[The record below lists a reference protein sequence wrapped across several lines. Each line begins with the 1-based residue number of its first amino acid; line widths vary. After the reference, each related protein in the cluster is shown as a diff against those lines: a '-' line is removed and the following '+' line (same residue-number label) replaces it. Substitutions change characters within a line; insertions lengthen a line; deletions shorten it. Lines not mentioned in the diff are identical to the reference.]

1 MPRYDFDL
9 FTIGAGSG
17 GVAGTRRA
25 GAYGARTAI
34 CEELRVGGTCVLR
47 GCVPKKLLVYGSE
60 FSSAFADAPG
70 FGWSVPEATHD
81 WGALIAAKD
90 KELDRL
96 HGIYINML
104 RNAKVEIIDGRGVVV
119 DPHMVE
125 VNGKTYT
132 AENIMIAVGGWP
144 ETPKL
149 PGIEHVISS
158 NEALDLKERPQRI
171 VIVGGG
177 YIAVEFAGIF
187 NGFGSEVVEI
197 IRQPELLRGFDEDLR
212 AHLGGEMR
220 IRGVDIRG
228 NTQVARIDKTASG
241 YTVTTTAGGKIET
254 DCVMYAT
261 GRAPNTKGMGLA
273 EVGVAMKE
281 NGAIKVDEWQRS
293 SVKNI
298 YAVGDVTDRINLTPV
313 AIGEGR
319 AIAETLYNDNPI
331 SMDHHDVP
339 SAVFSQPPI
348 GTVGL
353 TEEQARKQ
361 YGEVD
366 VYQSRFKPMKNT
378 LSGRDER
385 TFMKLVVEPKTDR
398 VVGCHMLGPDA
409 PEIIQGLAIAVKC
422 GATKK
427 QFDATVGIHPSAA
440 EEFVT
445 MRDKYVRPPVKAAA
459 E

>member
-60 FSSAFADAPG
+60 FASAFADAPG
-70 FGWSVPEATHD
+70 FGWSVTEATHD

-104 RNAKVEIIDGRGVVV
+104 KNAKVEIIDGRGVVV
-119 DPHMVE
+119 DPHTVE

-144 ETPKL
+144 ETPQL
-149 PGIEHVISS
+149 PGVEHVISS
-158 NEALDLKERPQRI
+158 NEALDLPSLPKRI

-187 NGFGSEVVEI
+187 AGFGSEVVEI
-197 IRQPELLRGFDEDLR
+197 IRRDHVLRGFDEDVR
-212 AHLGGEMR
+212 VHLGTEMKG
-220 IRGVDIRG
+220 RGIDIRG
-228 NTQVARIDKTASG
+228 NTELARIDKHPGG
-241 YTVTTTAGGKIET
+241 YTVTTKAGDKIET

-261 GRAPNTKGMGLA
+261 GRAPNTKGLGLA
-273 EVGVAMKE
+273 ELGVEMTP
-281 NGAIKVDEWQRS
+281 NGAVKVDEWQRT
-293 SVKNI
+293 SVKSI

-313 AIGEGR
+313 AIAEGR

-331 SMDHHDVP
+331 RMDHADVP
-339 SAVFSQPPI
+339 SAVFSNPPI

-353 TEEQARKQ
+353 TEDQARKK

-366 VYQSRFKPMKNT
+366 IYQTRFKPMKNT

-385 TFMKLVVEPKTDR
+385 TFMKLVVDARTDR

-445 MRDKYVRPPVKAAA
+445 MRDKYVRPVEKAAA

>member
-1 MPRYDFDL
+1 MPRYDYDL

-60 FSSAFADAPG
+60 FASAFADAEG

-96 HGIYINML
+96 HGIYVNML
-104 RNAKVEIIDGRGVVV
+104 RNGKVEIIDGRGVVV
-119 DPHMVE
+119 DPHTVE
-125 VNGKTYT
+125 VNGKRHT
-132 AENIMIAVGGWP
+132 AENILVAVGGWP
-144 ETPKL
+144 ETPKI

-158 NEALDLKERPQRI
+158 NEALDLKERPRRI

-187 NGFGSEVVEI
+187 AGFGSEVVEI

-212 AHLGGEMR
+212 VFLGEEMR
-220 IRGVDIRG
+220 KRGVDIRG
-228 NTQVARIDKTASG
+228 GTQVARIDKTGAG

-261 GRAPNTKGMGLA
+261 GRKPNTEGLGLR
-273 EVGVAMKE
+273 EIGVEME
-281 NGAIKVDEWQRS
+281 DNGAIKVDEWQRT

-313 AIGEGR
+313 AIAESR

-331 SMDHHDVP
+331 RMDHNDVP

-353 TEEQARKQ
+353 SEEAARKQ

-366 VYQSRFKPMKNT
+366 IYQARFRPMKNT

-385 TFMKLVVEPKTDR
+385 TFMKMIVDAKTDR

-409 PEIIQGLAIAVKC
+409 PEIIQGLAIAIKC

-445 MRDKYVRPPVKAAA
+445 MRDKYVRPPEKAAA

>member
-1 MPRYDFDL
+1 M
-9 FTIGAGSG
+9 
-17 GVAGTRRA
+17 
-25 GAYGARTAI
+25 
-34 CEELRVGGTCVLR
+34 LR
-47 GCVPKKLLVYGSE
+47 GCVPKKLLVYGSQFAE
-60 FSSAFADAPG
+60 AFADAPG

-96 HGIYINML
+96 HQIYVNML
-104 RNAKVEIIDGRGVVV
+104 NNAKVEIFEARGVVV
-119 DPHMVE
+119 DPHTVE
-125 VNGKTYT
+125 VNGKRYT

-158 NEALDLKERPQRI
+158 NEALDLPERPRRI

-197 IRQPELLRGFDEDLR
+197 IRADRVLRGFDDDVR
-212 AHLGGEMR
+212 TYLGAEMR
-220 IRGVDIRG
+220 GRGVDIRAG
-228 NTQVARIDKTASG
+228 TQIARIDKTGSG
-241 YTVTTTAGGKIET
+241 YAVTTTDGKKIET

-261 GRAPNTKGMGLA
+261 GRAPNTKGLGLA
-273 EVGVAMKE
+273 EIGVEMTE
-281 NGAIKVDEWQRS
+281 HGAVKVDEWQRTS
-293 SVKNI
+293 IKSI

-319 AIAETLYNDNPI
+319 AIAETLYNNNPI
-331 SMDHHDVP
+331 RMDHADVP

-361 YGEVD
+361 YGEID
-366 VYQSRFKPMKNT
+366 IYQSRFKPMKNT

-385 TFMKLVVEPKTDR
+385 TFMKLVVDTKTDR

-409 PEIIQGLAIAVKC
+409 PEIVQGVAIAIKC

-445 MRDKYVRPPVKAAA
+445 MRDKYVRPPEKAAA